1 MVQVIPYRLFLK
13 LSWDSRR
20 GGLLHSPKDKKNP
33 LRRYLE
39 NRRVGIAFMPLLPF
53 EIVDWGSVVDWSV
66 IPARKSVQSEKNRS
80 FWLENRLGLGQSLQN
95 HDMVG
100 PFHHFGKFFVFH
112 SFDERF
118 FLAEWHILTPSALST
133 NGFIFWWQFADLAR
147 AMTKSHAFIITR
159 TVGGSGF

>member
-53 EIVDWGSVVDWSV
+53 EIVD
-66 IPARKSVQSEKNRS
+66 
-80 FWLENRLGLGQSLQN
+80 
-95 HDMVG
+95 
-100 PFHHFGKFFVFH
+100 
-112 SFDERF
+112 
-118 FLAEWHILTPSALST
+118 
-133 NGFIFWWQFADLAR
+133 
-147 AMTKSHAFIITR
+147 
-159 TVGGSGF
+159 